1 MADVATWARN
11 ERVVKNG
18 LLEHIDRQPADHQFI
33 DRIFSAWDTTL
44 QGSISFQVKLFSF
57 FRFLVEKKTK

>member
-33 DRIFSAWDTTL
+33 DKIFAAWDTSL
-44 QGSISFQVKLFSF
+44 QGSLSFQV
-57 FRFLVEKKTK
+57 RLVTLSVRR